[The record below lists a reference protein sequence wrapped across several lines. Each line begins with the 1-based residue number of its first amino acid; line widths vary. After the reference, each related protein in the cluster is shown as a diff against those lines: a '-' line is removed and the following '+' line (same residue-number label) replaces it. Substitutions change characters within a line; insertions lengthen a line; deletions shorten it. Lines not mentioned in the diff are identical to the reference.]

1 MVPEVSGNHRNGS
14 GNDGMVPGF
23 DYIIF
28 ID

>member
-23 DYIIF
+23 YYVMF